1 MSQIKKVLIANRG
14 EIALRIIRACRDMG
28 IRTVAVYST
37 ADKNAMHVQLAD
49 ESVCIGPAPSK
60 DSYLNES
67 AILTAA
73 LLTNAD
79 AIHPGYGF
87 LSERADFAQKVEQ
100 HGLIWIGPSAAMI
113 EKMGDKVNAK
123 QTAIKCGLPV
133 VPGSDGAVETLDD
146 AYAWAE
152 KIGYP
157 VMLKAAAGGG
167 GRGIRP
173 VMSADDMA
181 EAFQM
186 TKNEAKS
193 GFGDDT
199 LYMEKLLLH
208 PRHIEFQ
215 VLGDSHGNVVI
226 FGERDCSLQRKNQK
240 VMEECP
246 AAILTQKQR
255 DDMIEVCKNAAKKMG
270 YVNAGTFEFM
280 FEDGKF
286 YFLEMNTRL
295 QVEHPVTEMVY
306 GVDLVREQIRIA
318 AGEKLGY
325 TQSNVV
331 PHGHAI
337 EFRINAED
345 PENFTPNP
353 GKITLYAPS
362 GGLGVRVDSAVYT
375 GYTIPPTY
383 DSMIAKLIVHA
394 QSRPACIMRADRAL
408 DEFVIEGVK
417 TTIPLQQ
424 KLLRNRDVKTLN
436 FDNHWLESF
445 LTSEN
450 NKKAGTKQKK
460 SSGQSKI
467 KK

>member
-1 MSQIKKVLIANRG
+1 MPQIKKVLIANRG

-28 IRTVAVYST
+28 IRTVAVYSV
-37 ADKNAMHVQLAD
+37 ADKDAMHVKLAD
-49 ESVCIGPAPSK
+49 ESVCIGPAQSSE
-60 DSYLNES
+60 SYLNES

-73 LLTNAD
+73 LLTNSD

-87 LSERADFAQKVEQ
+87 LSERADFVDKVEQ
-100 HGLIWIGPSAAMI
+100 HDLIWIGPNADMI
-113 EKMGDKVNAK
+113 RKMGDKVNAK
-123 QTAIKCGLPV
+123 QTAVQCGLPV
-133 VPGSDGAVETLDD
+133 VPGSDGALKDIED
-146 AYAWAE
+146 ALCWAD

-157 VMLKAAAGGG
+157 VMIKAASGGG
-167 GRGIRP
+167 GRGMRAVHNANELREFFPIVRAESK
-173 VMSADDMA
+173 SA
-181 EAFQM
+181 
-186 TKNEAKS
+186 
-193 GFGDDT
+193 FGDDT

-215 VLGDSHGNVVI
+215 VLGDKHGNVVI

-240 VMEECP
+240 IMEECP

-255 DDMIEVCKNAAKKMG
+255 DDMIEICKTAAKKMK
-270 YVNAGTFEFM
+270 YTNAGTFEFM

-325 TQSNVV
+325 TQASLV

-345 PENFTPNP
+345 PETFVPNP
-353 GKITLYAPS
+353 GKIELYAPS

-383 DSMIAKLIVHA
+383 DSMIAKLIVHG
-394 QSRPACIMRADRAL
+394 QSRPACIMRATRAL
-408 DEFVIEGVK
+408 DEFVISGVK
-417 TTIPLQQ
+417 TTIPLQK
-424 KLLRNRDVKTLN
+424 KLLENSDVRQLN
-436 FDNHWLESF
+436 TDNHWLENF
-445 LTSEN
+445 LESE
-450 NKKAGTKQKK
+450 KQDSEK
-460 SSGQSKI
+460 QAVTQE
-467 KK
+467 

>member
-14 EIALRIIRACRDMG
+14 EIALRVIRACRDMG

-37 ADKNAMHVQLAD
+37 ADKDAMHVQLAD
-49 ESVCIGPAPSK
+49 ESVCIGPAPAR

-100 HGLIWIGPSAAMI
+100 HGMIWIGPSPDMI
-113 EKMGDKVNAK
+113 IKMGDKVNAK
-123 QTAIKCGLPV
+123 QTAIECGLPV
-133 VPGSDGAVETLDD
+133 VPGSDGALDSLD
-146 AYAWAE
+146 AALACAE

-157 VMLKAAAGGG
+157 VMLKASAGGG
-167 GRGIRP
+167 GRGMRP
-173 VMSADDMA
+173 VMTPEEMA
-181 EAFQM
+181 EAYQL

-193 GFGDDT
+193 AFGDDT

-215 VLGDSHGNVVI
+215 VLGDKHGNVVI

-240 VMEECP
+240 IMEECP
-246 AAILTQKQR
+246 AAALSQKQR
-255 DDMIEVCKNAAKKMG
+255 DDMIEICKSAAKKMG
-270 YVNAGTFEFM
+270 YTNAGTFEFM

-306 GVDLVREQIRIA
+306 GVDLVREQIRVA

-325 TQSNVV
+325 TQSNVI
-331 PHGHAI
+331 PNGHAI

-345 PENFTPNP
+345 PDTFVPNP
-353 GKITLYAPS
+353 GKISLYAPS
-362 GGLGVRVDSAVYT
+362 GGMGVRVDSAVYT

-394 QSRPACIMRADRAL
+394 PNRPACIMRATRAL

-417 TTIPLQQ
+417 TTLPLQR
-424 KLLRNRDVKTLN
+424 KLLKNKDVKQLN
-436 FDNHWLESF
+436 FDNHWLENF
-445 LTSEN
+445 L
-450 NKKAGTKQKK
+450 KQE
-460 SSGQSKI
+460 Q
-467 KK
+467 

>member
-14 EIALRIIRACRDMG
+14 EIALRVIRACRDMG

-37 ADKNAMHVQLAD
+37 ADRDAMHVQLAD
-49 ESVCIGPAPSK
+49 ESVCIGPAVARE
-60 DSYLNES
+60 SYLNES

-87 LSERADFAQKVEQ
+87 LSERADFARKVEQ
-100 HGLIWIGPSAAMI
+100 HDMIWIGPAPDMI

-123 QTAIKCGLPV
+123 RTAIECGLPV
-133 VPGSDGAVETLDD
+133 VPGSEGAIETLES
-146 AYAWAE
+146 ALEWAE

-167 GRGIRP
+167 GRGMRP
-173 VMSADDMA
+173 VASAEEMA
-181 EAFQM
+181 EAFQI

-193 GFGDDT
+193 SFGDDT
-199 LYMEKLLLH
+199 LYMEKLLMH

-215 VLGDSHGNVVI
+215 VLGDKHGNVVI
-226 FGERDCSLQRKNQK
+226 FGERDCSLQRRNQK

-246 AAILTQKQR
+246 AAVLTQKQR
-255 DDMIEVCKNAAKKMG
+255 DDMIEVCKSAAKKMG
-270 YVNAGTFEFM
+270 YTNAGTFEFM

-306 GVDLVREQIRIA
+306 GVDLVREQIRVA

-325 TQSNVV
+325 NQSNVI
-331 PHGHAI
+331 PNGHAI

-345 PENFTPNP
+345 PETFIPNP

-362 GGLGVRVDSAVYT
+362 GGMGVRVDSAVYT

-394 QSRPACIMRADRAL
+394 QNRPACILRATRAL

-417 TTIPLQQ
+417 TTIPLQK
-424 KLLRNRDVKTLN
+424 KLLANRDVKQLK
-436 FDNHWLESF
+436 FDNKWLENF
-445 LTSEN
+445 L
-450 NKKAGTKQKK
+450 KQDK
-460 SSGQSKI
+460 
-467 KK
+467 

>member
-28 IRTVAVYST
+28 IRTVAIYST
-37 ADKNAMHVQLAD
+37 ADRDAMHVQLAD
-49 ESVCIGPAPSK
+49 ESVCIGPAPAR

-100 HGLIWIGPSAAMI
+100 HGMIWVGPSPDMI
-113 EKMGDKVNAK
+113 TKMGDKVNAK
-123 QTAIKCGLPV
+123 RTAIECGLPV
-133 VPGSDGAVETLDD
+133 VPGSDGALESLEHALDV
-146 AYAWAE
+146 AE

-157 VMLKAAAGGG
+157 VMLKAASGGG
-167 GRGIRP
+167 GRGMRP
-173 VMSADDMA
+173 VSCANDMA
-181 EAFQM
+181 EAYQL

-193 GFGDDT
+193 AFGDDT
-199 LYMEKLLLH
+199 LYMEKLLTH

-215 VLGDSHGNVVI
+215 VLGDKHGNVVI
-226 FGERDCSLQRKNQK
+226 FGERDCSLQRRNQK

-246 AAILTQKQR
+246 AAILSQKQR
-255 DDMIEVCKNAAKKMG
+255 DDMIEVCKSAAKKMG
-270 YVNAGTFEFM
+270 YTNAGTFEFM

-318 AGEKLGY
+318 GGEKLGY
-325 TQSNVV
+325 NQSNVI
-331 PHGHAI
+331 PNGHAI

-345 PENFTPNP
+345 PETFVPNP

-394 QSRPACIMRADRAL
+394 QNRPACIMRAGRAL

-417 TTIPLQQ
+417 TTIPLQR
-424 KLLRNRDVKTLN
+424 KLLNNKDVKQLK
-436 FDNHWLESF
+436 FDNKWLEKI
-445 LTSEN
+445 L
-450 NKKAGTKQKK
+450 NKE
-460 SSGQSKI
+460 
-467 KK
+467 

>member
-1 MSQIKKVLIANRG
+1 MPQIKKVLIANRG
-14 EIALRIIRACRDMG
+14 EIALRVIRACRDMG

-37 ADKNAMHVQLAD
+37 ADKDAMHVKLAD
-49 ESVCIGPAPSK
+49 ESVCIGPDQSSE
-60 DSYLNES
+60 SYLNES

-73 LLTNAD
+73 LLANAD

-87 LSERADFAQKVEQ
+87 LSERADFVEKVEQ
-100 HGLIWIGPSAAMI
+100 HGLIWIGPSADMI
-113 EKMGDKVNAK
+113 RQMGDKVNAK

-133 VPGSDGAVETLDD
+133 VPGSDGAIKTIED
-146 AYAWAE
+146 AIVWAD

-157 VMLKAAAGGG
+157 VMIKAAAGGG
-167 GRGIRP
+167 GRGMRAANNE
-173 VMSADDMA
+173 VELR
-181 EAFQM
+181 EAFPL
-186 TKNEAKS
+186 TKAEAKS
-193 GFGDDT
+193 AFGDDT

-215 VLGDSHGNVVI
+215 VLGDKHGNVVI

-246 AAILTQKQR
+246 AAVLTQKQR
-255 DDMIEVCKNAAKKMG
+255 DDMIEVCKTAAKKMG
-270 YVNAGTFEFM
+270 YTNAGTFEFM

-325 TQSNVV
+325 TQSNIV

-345 PENFTPNP
+345 PETFVPNP

-362 GGLGVRVDSAVYT
+362 GGLGVRVDSAVYS

-394 QSRPACIMRADRAL
+394 QSRTACIMRAERAL
-408 DEFVIEGVK
+408 DEFVIEGIK
-417 TTIPLQQ
+417 TTIPLQ
-424 KLLRNRDVKTLN
+424 KRLLNNSDVRQLKT
-436 FDNHWLESF
+436 DNHWLEHF
-445 LTSEN
+445 LAESKNEETIKTTDEKSE
-450 NKKAGTKQKK
+450 
-460 SSGQSKI
+460 
-467 KK
+467 

>member
-37 ADKNAMHVQLAD
+37 VDRNAMHVQLAD
-49 ESVCIGPAPSK
+49 ESVCIGPGPSR

-87 LSERADFAQKVEQ
+87 LSERADFARKVAN
-100 HGLIWIGPSAAMI
+100 HGLIWIGPDADMI

-123 QTAIKCGLPV
+123 RTAIECGLPV
-133 VPGSDGAVETLDD
+133 VPGSDGAVETLED
-146 AYAWAE
+146 ALAAAE

-157 VMLKAAAGGG
+157 VMLKASAGGG
-167 GRGIRP
+167 GRGMRP
-173 VMSADDMA
+173 VHSAGEMA
-181 EAFQM
+181 EAFQI
-186 TKNEAKS
+186 TKQEAKS

-215 VLGDSHGNVVI
+215 VLGDKHGNVVI

-246 AAILTQKQR
+246 AAALTQKQR
-255 DDMIEVCKNAAKKMG
+255 DDMIEICKTAAKKMG
-270 YVNAGTFEFM
+270 YTNAGTFEFM
-280 FEDGKF
+280 FENGKF

-306 GVDLVREQIRIA
+306 GVDLVREQIRVA

-325 TQSNVV
+325 TQSNVI
-331 PHGHAI
+331 PHGHAM

-345 PENFTPNP
+345 PENFIPNP

-362 GGLGVRVDSAVYT
+362 GGMGVRVDSAVYT

-394 QSRPACIMRADRAL
+394 TSRTSCIMRAQRAL

-417 TTIPLQQ
+417 TTIPLQR
-424 KLLRNRDVKTLN
+424 KLLNNGDVRKLK
-436 FDNHWLESF
+436 FDNHWLEGYLQSDQA
-445 LTSEN
+445 
-450 NKKAGTKQKK
+450 KKDAVAK
-460 SSGQSKI
+460 SDDE
-467 KK
+467 

>member
-37 ADKNAMHVQLAD
+37 VDRNAMHVQLAD
-49 ESVCIGPAPSK
+49 ESVCIGPGPSK

-87 LSERADFAQKVEQ
+87 LSERADFARKVEQ
-100 HGLIWIGPSAAMI
+100 HGMIWIGPSPDMI
-113 EKMGDKVNAK
+113 VKMGDKVNAK
-123 QTAIKCGLPV
+123 RTAIECGLPV
-133 VPGSDGAVETLDD
+133 VPGSDGAVATLDD
-146 AYAWAE
+146 AYACAE

-173 VMSADDMA
+173 VFNADEMA
-181 EAFQM
+181 AAFQI

-215 VLGDSHGNVVI
+215 VLGDKHGHVVI

-255 DDMIEVCKNAAKKMG
+255 DDMIEICKTAAKKMG
-270 YVNAGTFEFM
+270 YSSVGTFEFM

-318 AGEKLGY
+318 AGEQLGY
-325 TQSNVV
+325 TQSNVI

-345 PENFTPNP
+345 PETFIPNP
-353 GKITLYAPS
+353 GTITQYAPS
-362 GGLGVRVDSAVYT
+362 GGMGVRVDSAAYT

-394 QSRPACIMRADRAL
+394 QSRPACIMRATRAL

-424 KLLRNRDVKTLN
+424 KLLQNKDVKTLK
-436 FDNHWLESF
+436 FDNHWLENYLKSEQEGKKEGKA
-445 LTSEN
+445 SEN
-450 NKKAGTKQKK
+450 
-460 SSGQSKI
+460 
-467 KK
+467 

>member
-1 MSQIKKVLIANRG
+1 MPQIKKVLIANRG

-37 ADKNAMHVQLAD
+37 ADRDAMHVKLAD
-49 ESVCIGPAPSK
+49 ESVCIGPAQSAE
-60 DSYLNES
+60 SYLNES

-87 LSERADFAQKVEQ
+87 LSERADFVDKVEQ
-100 HGLIWIGPSAAMI
+100 HGLVWIGPDAAMI
-113 EKMGDKVNAK
+113 RKMGDKVNAK

-133 VPGSDGAVETLDD
+133 VPGSDGAIKNIDD
-146 AYAWAE
+146 ALVWAD

-157 VMLKAAAGGG
+157 VMIKAAAGGG
-167 GRGIRP
+167 GRGMRAVHNANELREAYP
-173 VMSADDMA
+173 LVRAESKSA
-181 EAFQM
+181 
-186 TKNEAKS
+186 
-193 GFGDDT
+193 FGDDT

-215 VLGDSHGNVVI
+215 VLGDKHGNVVI

-246 AAILTQKQR
+246 AAVLTQKQR
-255 DDMIEVCKNAAKKMG
+255 DDMIEICKTAAKKMK
-270 YVNAGTFEFM
+270 YTNAGTFEFM

-306 GVDLVREQIRIA
+306 GIDLVREQIRIA

-325 TQSNVV
+325 TQASLV

-345 PENFTPNP
+345 PENFVPNP
-353 GKITLYAPS
+353 GTITLYAPS
-362 GGLGVRVDSAVYT
+362 GGMGVRVDSAAYT
-375 GYTIPPTY
+375 GYTIPAMY
-383 DSMIAKLIVHA
+383 DSMIAKLVVHA
-394 QSRPACIMRADRAL
+394 QSRPACIMRAQRAL
-408 DEFVIEGVK
+408 DEFTIQGIK
-417 TTIPLQQ
+417 TTIPLQ
-424 KLLRNRDVKTLN
+424 KRLLENSDVRQLKT
-436 FDNHWLESF
+436 DNHWLEGF
-445 LTSEN
+445 LNNDVPQNDVSEQTSDAE
-450 NKKAGTKQKK
+450 
-460 SSGQSKI
+460 
-467 KK
+467 

>member
-49 ESVCIGPAPSK
+49 ESVCVGPAAVR

-73 LLTNAD
+73 LLTNSD

-100 HGLIWIGPSAAMI
+100 HGMIWIGPSPDMI
-113 EKMGDKVNAK
+113 IRMGDKVNAK
-123 QTAIKCGLPV
+123 KTAIDCGLPV
-133 VPGSDGAVETLDD
+133 VPGSDGAVETLEQALDC
-146 AYAWAE
+146 AE

-167 GRGIRP
+167 GRGMRP
-173 VMSADDMA
+173 VATPAEME
-181 EAFQM
+181 EAFQL
-186 TKNEAKS
+186 TKNESKS
-193 GFGDDT
+193 AFGDDT
-199 LYMEKLLLH
+199 LYMEKLLTH

-215 VLGDSHGNVVI
+215 ILGDKHGNVVV
-226 FGERDCSLQRKNQK
+226 FGERDCSLQRRNQK

-246 AAILTQKQR
+246 AAALSQKQR
-255 DDMIEVCKNAAKKMG
+255 DDMIEICKNAAKKMG
-270 YVNAGTFEFM
+270 YTNAGTFEFM
-280 FEDGKF
+280 FEDGRF

-318 AGEKLGY
+318 SGEKLGY
-325 TQSNVV
+325 TQSNII
-331 PHGHAI
+331 PNGHAI

-345 PENFTPNP
+345 PETFIPNP

-394 QSRPACIMRADRAL
+394 QNRPACIMRATRAL

-417 TTIPLQQ
+417 TTIPLQR
-424 KLLRNRDVKTLN
+424 KLLKNKDVKQLN
-436 FDNHWLESF
+436 FDNHWLEEF
-445 LTSEN
+445 L
-450 NKKAGTKQKK
+450 KKE
-460 SSGQSKI
+460 
-467 KK
+467 

>member
-1 MSQIKKVLIANRG
+1 MPQIKKVLVANRG

-37 ADKNAMHVQLAD
+37 VDASATHVHLAD
-49 ESVCIGPAPSK
+49 ESVCIGPGPAR

-73 LLTNAD
+73 LLTNSD

-87 LSERADFAQKVEQ
+87 LSERADFVDKVEQ

-123 QTAIKCGLPV
+123 RTAIECGLPV
-133 VPGSDGAVETLDD
+133 VPGSDGAVESLED
-146 AYAWAE
+146 ALAWGT

-157 VMLKAAAGGG
+157 VMLKASAGGG
-167 GRGIRP
+167 GKGMRP
-173 VMSADDMA
+173 VLAPEDMA

-186 TKNEAKS
+186 TRAEAKA

-199 LYMEKLLLH
+199 LYMEKLLAH

-215 VLGDSHGNVVI
+215 VLGDTHGHVVI

-246 AAILTQKQR
+246 AAALTQKQR
-255 DDMIEVCKNAAKKMG
+255 EEMIEICRAAAKQMG
-270 YVNAGTFEFM
+270 YTNAGTFEFM

-306 GVDLVREQIRIA
+306 GVDLVREQIRVA
-318 AGEKLGY
+318 MGEALGY
-325 TQSNVV
+325 DQSALIA
-331 PHGHAI
+331 HGHAI

-345 PENFTPNP
+345 PETFIPNP
-353 GKITLYAPS
+353 GKITLYSPP
-362 GGLGVRVDSAVYT
+362 GGLGVRIDSAVYT

-383 DSMIAKLIVHA
+383 DSMIAKLIIYA
-394 QSRPACIMRADRAL
+394 PDRGTCIMRAERAL
-408 DEFVIEGVK
+408 EEFVIEGIK

-424 KLLRNRDVKTLN
+424 KLLRNKDVKNLK

-445 LTSEN
+445 LKKEEGKRNKEEETPDMESE
-450 NKKAGTKQKK
+450 
-460 SSGQSKI
+460 
-467 KK
+467 